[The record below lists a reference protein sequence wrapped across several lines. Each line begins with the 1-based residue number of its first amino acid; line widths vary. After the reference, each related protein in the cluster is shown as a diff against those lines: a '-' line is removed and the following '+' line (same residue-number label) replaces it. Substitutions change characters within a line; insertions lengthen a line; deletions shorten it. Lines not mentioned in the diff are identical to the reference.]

1 MAGFAVTL
9 EEPANIPGQNSGCGK
24 SEQFLDAAFHREV
37 LKCFTVTRQ
46 KATTVAQTVAETS
59 APDPTRW
66 RFSKP
71 PPNRI
76 LLTDAKT
83 LEFSAFQLTSV
94 GSEKSGIPHSGNSGT
109 PSGSRK
115 S

>member
-83 LEFSAFQLTSV
+83 LEFSANICLTRLLQFNESTDWFA
-94 GSEKSGIPHSGNSGT
+94 SLRHLC
-109 PSGSRK
+109 
-115 S
+115 